1 MELELDET
9 LFAQQQVVRLHAL
22 LEASRLMHATIVLDE
37 VLHTVLQ
44 IVVRELEV
52 KGAFF
57 TNFPNSYGEV
67 PADFNNPMARQA
79 HDVAHE
85 PAKDAWLSFPLCD
98 KTGEMFTELIVIVP
112 SDRTLTLDE
121 RDFLASLA
129 MQAAVAIENA
139 RFHERALGWQRVEAD
154 IAAAR
159 DIQRSLLP
167 QNMPEISGYSIA
179 AHSVTCYEVG
189 GDYLDIVPL
198 PSGDTVFVV
207 ADVAGKGLSSALVG
221 TSFRAALRA
230 MVHSGI
236 SLLDIATRMNR
247 LHHDEGPEAQRR
259 YVTTF
264 LARLSPST
272 NTLEI
277 VNAGHNPALLVT
289 GAGQVNRIESSGI
302 PVGLFP
308 ESQYASERFVLD
320 RGSRLLIYTDGLSET
335 CRGEEQFGEARLLQT
350 LLDCSEVNAQRA
362 IESLWAALNEFSDE
376 PHQSD
381 DMSALVLLRQA

>member
-1 MELELDET
+1 MELEIGDT

-22 LEASRLMHATIVLDE
+22 LEASRLMHSTIMLDE

-57 TNFPNSYGEV
+57 TNFPKSYGEV
-67 PADFNNPMARQA
+67 PADFNNPMTRQA
-79 HDVAHE
+79 HEVADG
-85 PAKDAWLSFPLCD
+85 PAKDAWLSFRLCD
-98 KTGEMFTELIVIVP
+98 KTGGTFTELIVIVP
-112 SDRTLTLDE
+112 ADRTLMLDE
-121 RDFLASLA
+121 KDFLASLA

-139 RFHERALGWQRVEAD
+139 RFHERALEWQRVETD
-154 IAAAR
+154 LAAAR

-167 QNMPEISGYSIA
+167 QNMPDISGYSIA

-189 GDYLDIVPL
+189 GDYLDIVSL

-236 SLLDIATRMNR
+236 SLLDLATHINR
-247 LHHDEGPEAQRR
+247 LHYDEGPEAQRH

-277 VNAGHNPALLVT
+277 VNAGHNTAFLVT
-289 GAGQVNRIESSGI
+289 GAGEVHRIESSGI
-302 PVGLFP
+302 PVGIF
-308 ESQYASERFVLD
+308 SSSEYTSEQFVLD
-320 RGSRLLIYTDGLSET
+320 CGSRLLIYTDGLTEVF
-335 CRGEEQFGEARLLQT
+335 RGEEEFGEARLMDAFLSCEAT
-350 LLDCSEVNAQRA
+350 TAEAVLG
-362 IESLWAALNEFSDE
+362 SLWKELDSFSDGQE
-376 PHQSD
+376 QSD
-381 DMSALVLLRQA
+381 DMTGLVLLRQE

>member
-1 MELELDET
+1 MELDDT
-9 LFAQQQVVRLHAL
+9 LYAQQQVVRLHAL
-22 LEASRLMHATIVLDE
+22 LEASRLMHTTIVLDE

-57 TNFPNSYGEV
+57 SNFPKSYGEV
-67 PADFNNPMARQA
+67 PEDFNNPVTRQSHEVA
-79 HDVAHE
+79 DDPTKDV
-85 PAKDAWLSFPLCD
+85 WLTFPLRD
-98 KTGEMFTELIVIVP
+98 KTGEAFTDLVVIVP
-112 SDRTLTLDE
+112 ADRTLSLDE
-121 RDFLASLA
+121 EDFLASLA

-139 RFHERALGWQRVEAD
+139 RFHERALEWQRLETD
-154 IAAAR
+154 LAAAR

-167 QNMPEISGYSIA
+167 QRMPDIPGYSIA

-189 GDYLDIVPL
+189 GDYLDIISL
-198 PSGDTVFVV
+198 PSDETIFVV

-230 MVHSGI
+230 MVHSG
-236 SLLDIATRMNR
+236 SGLLDLATHINR
-247 LHHDEGPEAQRR
+247 LHYNEGPEAQRR

-264 LARLSPST
+264 LARLSPATHS
-272 NTLEI
+272 LEV
-277 VNAGHNPALLVT
+277 VNAGHNPAFLVT
-289 GAGQVNRIESSGI
+289 EVGAVHRIGASGI

-308 ESQYASERFVLD
+308 FSEYALERFAFD

-335 CRGEEQFGEARLLQT
+335 CRGEEMFGEARLLQALQECEAST
-350 LLDCSEVNAQRA
+350 AQGMVER
-362 IESLWAALNEFSDE
+362 IWAALDEFSDE

-381 DMSALVLLRQA
+381 DMSAIVVLRQA